1 MMKLL
6 AIDLNSA
13 VKLGELMLY
22 AKPLNAKSKSQNMQ
36 MIENQWGLPLSTD

>member
-13 VKLGELMLY
+13 VKLGELMLH
-22 AKPLNAKSKSQNMQ
+22 AKPLNVKSKSQNTQ
-36 MIENQWGLPLSTD
+36 MIENQWYLSLSTD